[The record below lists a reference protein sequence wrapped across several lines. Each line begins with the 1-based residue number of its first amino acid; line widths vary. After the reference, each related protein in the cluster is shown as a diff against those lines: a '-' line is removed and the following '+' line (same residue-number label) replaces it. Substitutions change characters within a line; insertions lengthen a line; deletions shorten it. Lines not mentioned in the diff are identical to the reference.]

1 MEMTFPL
8 LKANADGAR
17 QRSDFRAL
25 LSCAISRQAIS
36 PTATAVTLAQR
47 NLQVT
52 ISRDDSIE
60 SRARYFAGLH
70 SSDQLA
76 AVPHGAF
83 FPAAVA
89 ETLRS
94 VNYDQAVYHDG
105 LVNGK
110 LAGVEITMS
119 DNLAIKT
126 GAENRGHYD

>member
-1 MEMTFPL
+1 MEMTFPSL
-8 LKANADGAR
+8 DGGADGAQ

-47 NLQVT
+47 NLQVS
-52 ISRDDSIE
+52 IIRDDSIE

-76 AVPHGAF
+76 AIPHGAF
-83 FPAAVA
+83 FPAAAA
-89 ETLRS
+89 ETQCS
-94 VNYDQAVYHDG
+94 ANYDQAVYHDG

-110 LAGVEITMS
+110 LAGLEINPS

>member
-8 LKANADGAR
+8 LNGSVDGAQ
-17 QRSDFRAL
+17 QRSDYRAL
-25 LSCAISRQAIS
+25 LSSAISRQACS
-36 PTATAVTLAQR
+36 PTATAVIMAQR
-47 NLQVT
+47 NLQASIV
-52 ISRDDSIE
+52 RDDSIE

-76 AVPHGAF
+76 AIPHGAF
-83 FPAAVA
+83 FPGTVT
-89 ETLRS
+89 ETQSS

-110 LAGVEITMS
+110 LAGLEIAMS
-119 DNLAIKT
+119 DSLANKT